1 MKNYDNNLDAS
12 NPAARVPVVVML
24 DTSSSMRG
32 APIRELNAGVNRFF
46 REVRADD
53 AAAMSADIALVT
65 FDTTARVAHGF
76 GSAFDYPET
85 LVPFTAQGMTATG
98 VALELAEKLL
108 AERSALYPRL
118 GIPSFKGWAIMLTD
132 GAPCPDRGWKAPAN
146 RFKARAA
153 SGDLTYLVV
162 GVGDDIN
169 EAKLAELSATE
180 PGAVRLQGL
189 KFSAFFN
196 WLSASMHDVS
206 SAGVAHQDDVRL
218 RGMNSWAR
226 FAQGGAR

>member
-1 MKNYDNNLDAS
+1 MKTYNTTLDAT

-24 DTSSSMRG
+24 DTSSSMQG
-32 APIRELNAGVNRFF
+32 APIRELNAGLNRFF
-46 REVRADD
+46 AEVRSDD

-65 FDTTARVAHGF
+65 FDTTARVAHHF

-85 LVPFTAQGMTATG
+85 QVPLVANGQTATG
-98 VALELAEKLL
+98 AALELAEQLL

-118 GIPSFKGWAIMLTD
+118 GIPSFKGWAILLTD
-132 GAPCPDRGWKAPAN
+132 GCPFPDYGWKDPAN

-162 GVGDDIN
+162 GVGDNIN
-169 EAKLAELSATE
+169 EKTLSELSAAE
-180 PGAVRLQGL
+180 PGVIRLQEL

-206 SAGVAHQDDVRL
+206 SAGVERQDDVRL
-218 RGMNSWAR
+218 RGINSWAR
-226 FAQGGAR
+226 FASGGAQ